1 MAEEKINVTEKL
13 QEVGKKVDEFKNMVI
28 AQFKDMEVEVK
39 NWNFAIGKLE
49 AEYTLDLSLKVSIKP
64 KKEP

>member
-1 MAEEKINVTEKL
+1 MTEEKINVTEKL
-13 QEVGKKVDEFKNMVI
+13 QEVGKRVDEFKNMVI

-64 KKEP
+64 KKDL